1 MSSVSLIILLLVA
14 TLSPAISSP
23 DIEKYFKLLTEL
35 EDHPAAAK
43 GTKLLWDIVKDIG
56 SYHCTV
62 DVGSKECKAF
72 EEYLEEKTLSE
83 KINCDE
89 TPENEDCL
97 KARKLLGSEK
107 SLSDQEL
114 KEALVADADAK
125 IKATHE
131 NFLWLDTV
139 RGLLIDIICF
149 SEPEQCKFWKLVY
162 LVTF

>member
-35 EDHPAAAK
+35 EDHPAAAN
-43 GTKLLWDIVKDIG
+43 GNKLMWDIFKDIG
-56 SYHCTV
+56 SYYCA
-62 DVGSKECKAF
+62 VGSKECKVF
-72 EEYLEEKTLSE
+72 EEYLEEDTLSE

-89 TPENEDCL
+89 TPEHEDCL